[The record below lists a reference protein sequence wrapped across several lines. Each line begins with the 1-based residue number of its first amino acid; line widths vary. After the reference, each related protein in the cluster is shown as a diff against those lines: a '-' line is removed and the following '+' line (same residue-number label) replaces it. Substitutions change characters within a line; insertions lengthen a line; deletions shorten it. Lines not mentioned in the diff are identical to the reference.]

1 MANTTRLSRER
12 CVCGT
17 ATTAEV
23 IAGKLI
29 VPPDSAKAVIVTGG
43 WMRATGSADTATSV
57 DIKDTTDTPVVAVA
71 IAVAALIDGAV
82 VDFDAAANV
91 TWTTYGVAHTKGKG
105 LQILQTTAAGGL
117 GTTTAVDYVVR
128 YILV

>member
-1 MANTTRLSRER
+1 MANTTRISRER

-23 IAGKLI
+23 IAGKVI
-29 VPPDSAKAVIVTGG
+29 VPPDSAKSVIVTGG
-43 WMRATGSADTATSV
+43 WLRAAGAADTATSV

-71 IAVAALIDGAV
+71 VAVAALTDAAV
-82 VDFDAAANV
+82 VDLDTASNV

-105 LQILQTTAAGGL
+105 LQIAQTTAAGDL
-117 GTTTAVDYVVR
+117 GTTTAVDYVVK

>member
-12 CVCGT
+12 CVCGS

-23 IAGKLI
+23 IAGKII
-29 VPPDSAKAVIVTGG
+29 VPPDSSKAVIITGG
-43 WMRATGSADTATSV
+43 WMRAAGSAGTATSV
-57 DIKDTTDTPVVAVA
+57 DIKDTTGTPVVGVA
-71 IAVAALIDGAV
+71 IAVAALTDGTM

-91 TWTTYGVAHTKGKG
+91 TWTTYGTAFAKGKG
-105 LQILQTTAAGGL
+105 LQIKQTTAGGNL
-117 GTTTAVDYVVR
+117 STTTAVDYVVK